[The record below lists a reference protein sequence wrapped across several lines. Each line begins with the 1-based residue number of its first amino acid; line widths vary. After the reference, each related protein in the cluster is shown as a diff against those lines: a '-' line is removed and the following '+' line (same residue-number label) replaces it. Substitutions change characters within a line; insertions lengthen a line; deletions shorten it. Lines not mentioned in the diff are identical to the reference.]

1 MTMSCSYF
9 RPSTSIDPNPR
20 NRTSMTSHRSPHQR
34 APWARR
40 NSYLTIWALRAT
52 DTEKS
57 PAALLDELAA
67 LDPSQRRE
75 VAKEL
80 RKLAETF
87 AEVGPDGRHSAQAL
101 QLLAACLPRCVK
113 LLRIAC
119 TGSGSGVRLDFW

>member
-1 MTMSCSYF
+1 MAD
-9 RPSTSIDPNPR
+9 I
-20 NRTSMTSHRSPHQR
+20 
-34 APWARR
+34 
-40 NSYLTIWALRAT
+40 
-52 DTEKS
+52 EKT
-57 PAALLDELAA
+57 AAMLLNELAA
-67 LDPSQRRE
+67 LNQAQRHE

-87 AEVGPDGRHSAQAL
+87 AEVGPEGRHSAQAL